1 MAVAVPSGGAA
12 TRGLKLGPVTGMG
25 GAPAAGIVV
34 GAYVLGEAGACRV
47 LAGAAASGDLEAIAE
62 ILQAARAAIDG
73 IADIPFS
80 NRIAKADVHAL
91 NSQAV
96 PIEHL

>member
-1 MAVAVPSGGAA
+1 M
-12 TRGLKLGPVTGMG
+12 RGLNLGPPIGTEGTT
-25 GAPAAGIVV
+25 AAVIEVR
-34 GAYVLGEAGACRV
+34 AYVLGETGACRV

-80 NRIAKADVHAL
+80 YRIAEADVHAL

-96 PIEHL
+96 PIEDL